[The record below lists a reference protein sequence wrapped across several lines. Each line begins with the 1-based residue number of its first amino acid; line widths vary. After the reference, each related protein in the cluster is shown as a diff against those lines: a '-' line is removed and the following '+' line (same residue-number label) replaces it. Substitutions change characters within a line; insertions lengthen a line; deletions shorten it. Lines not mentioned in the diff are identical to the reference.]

1 MSFSRA
7 SAPKTGPDHDE
18 LTAAMVGIGMCFA
31 ASGAVSPNIE
41 DTLFFASEEGMDR
54 DDLRSLAL
62 LVTWFGVHSAWV
74 NADRL
79 TTLVSARGSTRVRA
93 FWSALAAWQS
103 KDRRFAR
110 LKPLSRKERTNVPS
124 SASTFL
130 VKRHGEDPR
139 FESSPIRVAANVLR
153 DRLEDV
159 LSPAAL
165 ARIHRAYR
173 NRVQMGPGYRA
184 DAWAALEEH
193 PRLTASEVARRT
205 YASFA
210 TAWQVRREF
219 VIVNEQR

>member
-7 SAPKTGPDHDE
+7 IAPKTGPGHDE
-18 LTAAMVGIGMCFA
+18 LTAAMVGIGMRFA

-54 DDLRSLAL
+54 DDLRTLAL

-79 TTLVSARGSTRVRA
+79 TRLVKTRGSARVQA
-93 FWSALAAWQS
+93 FWSALAGWQF

-110 LKPLSRKERTNVPS
+110 LMALATKERISVPS

-139 FESSPIRVAANVLR
+139 FEGSPIRVAANVLR
-153 DRLEDV
+153 DRIEDV
-159 LSPAAL
+159 LSPAEL

-184 DAWAALEEH
+184 DAWAALEEN

-219 VIVNEQR
+219 VIVNERR